1 MRCPCMAGWFKWAR
15 AFPFVQHI
23 VCLFHIMFFSYYSN
37 KRAWVVQWLATCL
50 VFVGTWVRSP
60 GPPNALYYFSSHT
73 CMQRSKDGTPY
84 TLTDQHAKCPKR
96 PSKGQEVRST
106 MLSVNKHSW
115 QSRKSTSFVQM
126 GLTIPLTPP
135 IWPKNPLGF
144 AFLFLLFCHLLYFF
158 LILFFIDH

>member
-1 MRCPCMAGWFKWAR
+1 MY
-15 AFPFVQHI
+15 
-23 VCLFHIMFFSYYSN
+23 LTN
-37 KRAWVVQWLATCL
+37 KACKVVWWLMMCL
-50 VFVGTWVRSP
+50 VITGTWVRSP

-115 QSRKSTSFVQM
+115 QSRKSTGFVQM
-126 GLTIPLTPP
+126 GLRFQFPPPYWAQTPS
-135 IWPKNPLGF
+135 LG
-144 AFLFLLFCHLLYFF
+144 LFFFFSFLYF
-158 LILFFIDH
+158 LI